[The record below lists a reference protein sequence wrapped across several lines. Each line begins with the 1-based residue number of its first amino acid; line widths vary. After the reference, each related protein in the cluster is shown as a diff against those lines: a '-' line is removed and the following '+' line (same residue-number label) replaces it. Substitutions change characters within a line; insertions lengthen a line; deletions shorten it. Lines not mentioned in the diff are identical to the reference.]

1 MSFSQTT
8 LDRFRNARF
17 QGLTFQPDAL
27 GTAGKIPTGIF
38 AVIALR
44 CGQGRILEARF
55 RTFNCVSV
63 IAAADWVCETV
74 TGHPFTNALEITVEG
89 IIEALDGLPPSRQFC
104 ARLVHDALRAAV
116 KQAQAQTQAQKGEPC
131 PP

>member
-1 MSFSQTT
+1 MVQLVMGFSQTT
-8 LDRFRNARF
+8 LERFRNARF
-17 QGLTFQPDAL
+17 QGLTFEPDAL
-27 GTAGKIPTGIF
+27 GTAGKIPVGIF

-74 TGHPFTNALEITVEG
+74 AGKAPESALELITVER
-89 IIEALDGLPPSRQFC
+89 IIEALDGLPASRHFC
-104 ARLVHDALRAAV
+104 ARLVYDALRAAV
-116 KQAQAQTQAQKGEPC
+116 GQAQERELLPQ
-131 PP
+131 